1 MRRIALRRIRRVTL
15 LTADRCER
23 KIRYVSIRPDTPPT
37 ADDGSPN
44 GSPEPEKVEREPVS
58 LTPSVVK
65 DLAVTART
73 NIKDCHPEAPR
84 GFYLRASPTS
94 KAYYLLA
101 SVGGKKTW
109 VKIGDAHAITL
120 DAARK
125 AAKVKGGLLAQGRD
139 LNAEA
144 RLERARKAMERHV
157 SDEWTVPDMVRA
169 YLEARPKMSPTS
181 LRTRRGILRREIETR
196 MNMPARN
203 VVKEDVR
210 RALRPLANRAM
221 AQAWC
226 TLHLL
231 RSAFR
236 WAMDEEVVTIVDG
249 VPTRRP
255 RIERDPTRKIEEEL
269 GIPGRKPRQRVL
281 SDAEIKAFW
290 PALDRLPLT
299 RSACAKVLLLCGTRI
314 TETCIARWEHVDLE
328 AGVWHIPA
336 KNRKGRAEG
345 MPGERRHLDVPLSPL
360 AVTILRELHTLT
372 GKRERVFV
380 AQSFNP
386 MNLGREIRDATGV
399 ENLTPHDLRRSC
411 ASGLQRLGAPPH
423 VISVVL
429 GHAREQGA
437 TATDAVYTH
446 DRRLSE
452 HRAWLTKW
460 AEHVESLIA

>member
-1 MRRIALRRIRRVTL
+1 
-15 LTADRCER
+15 
-23 KIRYVSIRPDTPPT
+23 VS
-37 ADDGSPN
+37 
-44 GSPEPEKVEREPVS
+44 REPVS
-58 LTPSVVK
+58 LTPAYVK
-65 DLAVTART
+65 GLAVEARI

-84 GFYLRASPTS
+84 GFYLRVSPTS

-109 VKIGDAHAITL
+109 VKVGNAHAITL

-157 SDEWTVPDMVRA
+157 SGEWTVPDMVRA

-236 WAMDEEVVTIVDG
+236 WAMDEEVVTVVDG
-249 VPTRRP
+249 IPTRRP
-255 RIERDPTRKIEEEL
+255 RVERDPTRKIEEEL

-281 SDAEIKAFW
+281 SDTEIKAFW
-290 PALDRLPLT
+290 PALDKLPLT
-299 RSACAKVLLLCGTRI
+299 RSACAKILLLCGTRI
-314 TETCIARWEHVDLE
+314 TETCLARWEHVDL
-328 AGVWHIPA
+328 GDNLGDGLWHIPA

-360 AVTILRELHTLT
+360 AVEVLRELHTLT

-380 AQSFNP
+380 AQSFNR
-386 MNLGREIRDATGV
+386 MNLGREIREATGIKDV
-399 ENLTPHDLRRSC
+399 TPHDLRRTGST
-411 ASGLQRLGAPPH
+411 GLQRIGAPPH

-429 GHAREQGA
+429 GHAREEGA
-437 TATDAVYTH
+437 TATDVAYTH
-446 DRRLSE
+446 DRRQTE
-452 HRAWLTKW
+452 HRLWLAKW
-460 AEHVESLIA
+460 AAHVGGLLS